1 MNLPPKK
8 ISDFASLILV
18 MTLGKIIGMYILNK
32 DLSLHYI
39 LNFIFT
45 ASALLIF
52 TTLICLL
59 YDKWKTRKAS
69 SVTPGGSHTS
79 GTQINE

>member
-1 MNLPPKK
+1 
-8 ISDFASLILV
+8 
-18 MTLGKIIGMYILNK
+18 MYILNK

-45 ASALLIF
+45 ASVFLIF

-69 SVTPGGSHTS
+69 SVTPGGGVIQVTHKSTNRDGS
-79 GTQINE
+79 SRFVLQG